1 MGTDS
6 PSKSQPAKEMW
17 VGSDDHQNSSVLG
30 CSCHVNKGD
39 IPKRLLATFP
49 VWSLIAN
56 VLGSHALCPLLDSGF
71 LVRQPQTAH
80 A

>member
-6 PSKSQPAKEMW
+6 PSKSQLAKEMW

-49 VWSLIAN
+49 V
-56 VLGSHALCPLLDSGF
+56 
-71 LVRQPQTAH
+71 
-80 A
+80 